1 MERLNTYLKDKTE
14 EAENHKRRIRE
25 LESSIHS
32 KYEVEVTR
40 KISTFE
46 STISEL
52 RFTNEELIRKNRE
65 MENIAHPRPFLIIK
79 EGTKEHITEVDFT
92 GGYFPKWSHPIYLD
106 AQSPADSENQ
116 NWFRIEIWNKERGD
130 RLLGEGGFC
139 VQGGR
144 QQVWVTKGG
153 KKSGYAFVRTEVTRK

>member
-32 KYEVEVTR
+32 KYEIEVTR

-65 MENIAHPRPFLIIK
+65 MENLGRRIPEYENKITYLTQELDNLKLTLKSRNEELENSLRKFK
-79 EGTKEHITEVDFT
+79 E
-92 GGYFPKWSHPIYLD
+92 L
-106 AQSPADSENQ
+106 
-116 NWFRIEIWNKERGD
+116 
-130 RLLGEGGFC
+130 EGKFINSSN
-139 VQGGR
+139 
-144 QQVWVTKGG
+144 TMEME
-153 KKSGYAFVRTEVTRK
+153 TTRKFAFYE